1 MNGPQAG
8 ADGGRPAGARGDVE
22 SSRQARLLEL
32 ADEQA
37 ALRRVATLIAGGA
50 APSRVFTAVAEEIRR
65 LLGADNAGVG
75 RFAAGGISIEVVSSV
90 GDDPVNLPV
99 GTRVELV
106 DYLPPAIVWRT
117 GSAAR
122 VDDDQWSTASDRV
135 TDGLRALGIRSIV
148 ASPIIVEGR
157 MWGVVTALTRRA
169 PFPAGTAARM
179 ANFTELAATAIANAE
194 TQQEL
199 HELAET
205 QAALRRLA
213 TLVAQGEPPETVFA
227 AVTQEALRHS
237 GNGTARM
244 IRLELDGTATL
255 VANEGTIGPHV
266 RIGGRWEG
274 FPPNGVTATV
284 LTTGE
289 AARVDDYREVPGGEI
304 YLREGLV
311 SAVGVPI
318 HVNGRLWGLIAVGSG
333 EGPLPPGTEQ
343 RMGEFTDLVAT
354 AIANAQNHAELIT
367 SRARLVTASD
377 EARRRIERDLHDGA
391 QQSLVTL
398 ALQLRSAVA
407 QAQDGDE
414 FRAAINDVAAQLLDT
429 IDELREI
436 SHGIHPA
443 ILSAAGLR
451 PALRAL
457 GRRALIPMEIAVRVD
472 GRLPEPVEVAAYYL
486 VSEFLTNATK
496 HARAS
501 VVTVDGE
508 LSDGMLRLCV
518 RDDGIGGADPVR
530 GSGLTGLKDRIDA
543 LGGTFSVSSPV
554 GGGTTVCCEL
564 PVLPPTGSSVASRD
578 AGWPSQS

>member
-1 MNGPQAG
+1 
-8 ADGGRPAGARGDVE
+8 
-22 SSRQARLLEL
+22 
-32 ADEQA
+32 
-37 ALRRVATLIAGGA
+37 
-50 APSRVFTAVAEEIRR
+50 
-65 LLGADNAGVG
+65 
-75 RFAAGGISIEVVSSV
+75 
-90 GDDPVNLPV
+90 
-99 GTRVELV
+99 
-106 DYLPPAIVWRT
+106 
-117 GSAAR
+117 
-122 VDDDQWSTASDRV
+122 
-135 TDGLRALGIRSIV
+135 
-148 ASPIIVEGR
+148 

-169 PFPAGTAARM
+169 PFPSGTAARM

-213 TLVAQGEPPETVFA
+213 TLVARGEPPETVFA

-274 FPPNGVTATV
+274 YPPNGVTATV
-284 LTTGE
+284 LTTGR
-289 AARVDDYREVPGGEI
+289 AARVDDYRAVPGSEI

-377 EARRRIERDLHDGA
+377 EARRRIERELHDGA

-398 ALQLRSAVA
+398 AHQLRAAVA

-414 FRAAINDVAAQLLDT
+414 LRAAITGAAARLLDT

-443 ILSAAGLR
+443 ILSTAGLR

-457 GRRALIPMEIAVRVD
+457 GRRAQIPMNIAVRAD
-472 GRLPEPVEVAAYYL
+472 GRLPEIRRGAA
-486 VSEFLTNATK
+486 
-496 HARAS
+496 
-501 VVTVDGE
+501 
-508 LSDGMLRLCV
+508 RLMP
-518 RDDGIGGADPVR
+518 G
-530 GSGLTGLKDRIDA
+530 
-543 LGGTFSVSSPV
+543 
-554 GGGTTVCCEL
+554 
-564 PVLPPTGSSVASRD
+564 
-578 AGWPSQS
+578 

>member
-1 MNGPQAG
+1 
-8 ADGGRPAGARGDVE
+8 
-22 SSRQARLLEL
+22 LLEL

-50 APSRVFTAVAEEIRR
+50 PPPRVFTAVAEEIRR

-75 RFAAGGISIEVVSSV
+75 RFAAGGVSIEVVSSV
-90 GDDPVNLPV
+90 GDDPVNLP
-99 GTRVELV
+99 GGMRLELA

-135 TDGLRALGIRSIV
+135 ADGLRTLGIRSIV

-169 PFPAGTAARM
+169 PFPSGTAARM

-213 TLVAQGEPPETVFA
+213 TLVARGEPPETVFA

-284 LTTGE
+284 LTTGR
-289 AARVDDYREVPGGEI
+289 AARVDDYREVPGSEI
-304 YLREGLV
+304 YLREGVV

-377 EARRRIERDLHDGA
+377 EARRRIERELHDGA

-398 ALQLRSAVA
+398 AHQLRSAVA

-414 FRAAINDVAAQLLDT
+414 LRAAITDAAARLLDT

-443 ILSAAGLR
+443 ILSTAGLR

-457 GRRALIPMEIAVRVD
+457 GRRAQIPMNIAVRVD

-486 VSEFLTNATK
+486 VSEMLSNATK
-496 HARAS
+496 YARAS
-501 VVTVDGE
+501 AVTVDGE
-508 LSDGMLRLCV
+508 VSEGMLRLRV
-518 RDDGIGGADPVR
+518 RDDGIGGADPVH

-564 PVLPPTGSSVASRD
+564 PVWPPTDGDV
-578 AGWPSQS
+578 QSNLGRE